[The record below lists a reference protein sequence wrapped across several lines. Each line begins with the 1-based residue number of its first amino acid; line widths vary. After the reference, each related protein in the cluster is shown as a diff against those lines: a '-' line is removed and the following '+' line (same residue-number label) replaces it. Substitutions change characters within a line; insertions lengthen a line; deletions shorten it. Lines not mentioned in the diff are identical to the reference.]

1 MVGGRME
8 ATVIVSPHQ
17 DDAVFSLWHVLAGD
31 GDVSVVNVF
40 AGVPGPG
47 RVGWWDAET
56 GAADAGERSRERR
69 REDHAALAFAGR
81 SSIDLDFVD
90 AQYRE
95 GAQDAEPIAAAIAA
109 AVPGDALLLA
119 PAGLGA
125 HPDHQLARSAALA
138 LRARDRRVGLYADV
152 PHATRHGWPSWVING
167 TRGDRDEASERW
179 RADLAD
185 ANLGLSELDARVHEL
200 DAVATE
206 RKLAA
211 LAEYRTQLPALTTEF
226 SLTTRPEA
234 LRFEVVWAP

>member
-1 MVGGRME
+1 ME

-17 DDAVFSLWHVLAGD
+17 DDAVFSLWHVLAGE

-40 AGVPGPG
+40 AGVPEPG

-56 GAADAGERSRERR
+56 GAVDAAERSRERR
-69 REDHAALAFAGR
+69 REDRAALARAGR

-95 GAQDAEPIAAAIAA
+95 GAQDAEPIATAIAA
-109 AVPGDALLLA
+109 AVPREALLLA

-125 HPDHQLARSAALA
+125 HADHRLARSAALA
-138 LRARDRRVGLYADV
+138 LRTRDRRVGLYADV
-152 PHATRHGWPSWVING
+152 PHATRHGWPSWVTNG
-167 TRGDRDEASERW
+167 TRGGRDEAGERW
-179 RADLAD
+179 RGDLSGADVALD
-185 ANLGLSELDARVHEL
+185 ELDARVHEL
-200 DAVATE
+200 DADEAE

-211 LAEYRTQLPALTTEF
+211 LAEYRTQLPALSAEF
-226 SLTTRPEA
+226 SLNSRPEA